1 MVGVEK
7 EAGSFGVT
15 LRRMW
20 GCRRGKERER
30 RELTPETMAGE
41 AFLVE

>member
-1 MVGVEK
+1 MGVEK

-15 LRRMW
+15 LKRMW
-20 GCRRGKERER
+20 VCRRGKERQR
-30 RELTPETMAGE
+30 RELTLETMAGE